1 MTEPPARPASEARVP
16 MQQSEHAL
24 HESLSAAIDGEAEDL
39 ELRRALNA
47 AQKDPELRAKWRR
60 AHLIGGA
67 IRGEAPLGKGELAW
81 HLHDD
86 ALLSDVPA
94 AATPAPRRAARWL
107 PAAVGGA
114 GLAAA
119 VAFGVVALFGDG
131 FGLGAQEDAPP
142 ALAERPAPPKA
153 LARLPSELDLRRADA
168 YLLRHAQH
176 TAVASPPAAMPFA
189 KVLAAQ
195 DGRAVA
201 VPAAMRYEREPSRR

>member
-1 MTEPPARPASEARVP
+1 MTEPPVRPASEARVP
-16 MQQSEHAL
+16 MQQSQHAL
-24 HESLSAAIDGEAEDL
+24 HESLSAVIDGEAEDL
-39 ELRRALNA
+39 ELRRVLNA
-47 AQKDPELRAKWRR
+47 AQKDPELRARWRR
-60 AHLIGGA
+60 AHLVGGA

-86 ALLSDVPA
+86 ALLSDVSA
-94 AATPAPRRAARWL
+94 AATPAPRRAWWL

-201 VPAAMRYEREPSRR
+201 VPAAMRYDREPSRR

>member
-1 MTEPPARPASEARVP
+1 
-16 MQQSEHAL
+16 MQQSLHAL

-39 ELRRALNA
+39 ELRRVLNA
-47 AQKDPELRAKWRR
+47 AQKDPELRAKWQR

-67 IRGEAPLGKGELAW
+67 IRGEAPLGNGQLAW

-86 ALLSDVPA
+86 AALSDASA
-94 AATPAPRRAARWL
+94 AAAPARGRAARWL

-119 VAFGVVALFGDG
+119 VAFGVVALFGGG
-131 FGLGAQEDAPP
+131 FGVAAPEDAPP
-142 ALAERPAPPKA
+142 AVAERTVPPRT

-189 KVLAAQ
+189 KVLAGQ
-195 DGRAVA
+195 DAGAGAVA
-201 VPAAMRYEREPSRR
+201 VPAAMRYERKPSRR